1 MANMTEFITVTLTTI
16 ADFLARDPVIYLF
29 GLICFS
35 QLIKVFRQLLP

>member
-1 MANMTEFITVTLTTI
+1 MANMTEFFSVVLDTI

-29 GLICFS
+29 GLICLS

>member
-1 MANMTEFITVTLTTI
+1 MDNMTAFLGTVLSLI

-29 GLICFS
+29 GLICLS